1 MTLLSVSD
9 LHCGYGA
16 NEVIHGIDLEA
27 DAGEVVTILGPNGC
41 GKSTFL
47 RSVLG
52 YLRVP
57 RGSVRFAG
65 RDITPLPTVARIAL
79 GLGYVPQITN
89 VFRPLTVRE
98 NLEMGGY
105 RLRRA
110 EMRRMVGNMF
120 DLFPVLGAR
129 AAQKAGSLSG
139 GERQLLAMARAM
151 MTSPRLLLLDEPSAG
166 LSPTRADD
174 VFGHVR
180 KIADL
185 GMSVL
190 VVEQD
195 ARRALAIATRGYVFV
210 TGKIAFQGS
219 PAEIVSDDRIH
230 VAYLGGHSRAAPR
243 PLPGSSHTEEG

>member
-16 NEVIHGIDLEA
+16 NEVIHGIDFDA

-47 RSVLG
+47 RSLLG

-57 RGSVRFAG
+57 RGRVRFG
-65 RDITPLPTVARIAL
+65 GQDITPLSTVSRIAL

-110 EMRRMVGNMF
+110 ATVAMVKKMF
-120 DLFPVLGAR
+120 ELFPVLGAR
-129 AAQKAGSLSG
+129 AAQKAGNLSG

-151 MTSPRLLLLDEPSAG
+151 MISPKLLLLDEPSAG
-166 LSPTRADD
+166 LSPIRADD

-180 KIADL
+180 TIADL
-185 GMSVL
+185 GVSVV

-210 TGKIAFQGS
+210 TGKVAFHGS
-219 PAEIVSDDRIH
+219 PAEIVSDNRIH
-230 VAYLGGHSRAAPR
+230 VAYLGGRARATPTPSHS
-243 PLPGSSHTEEG
+243 